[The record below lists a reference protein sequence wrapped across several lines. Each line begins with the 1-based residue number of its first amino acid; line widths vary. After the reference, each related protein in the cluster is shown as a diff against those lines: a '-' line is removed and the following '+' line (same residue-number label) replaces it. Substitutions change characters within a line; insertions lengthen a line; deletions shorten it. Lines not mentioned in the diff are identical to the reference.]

1 MNHGKLAIGRVFA
14 ILIGVFSKRY
24 AMKAMLIAMF
34 CLFGYSISKA
44 EEPKAEEAKKPQICW
59 EAAELYNDSDFKEKL
74 PKDSWMYKKA
84 QKKMPKYE
92 KMVKKETEKI
102 LAEKGM
108 ELVECPKHK
117 TAGSGLKQVTEEDKP
132 LHMKI
137 LLSYEGVFTITVY
150 VKVEVYRGDEKVIT
164 FRRQKSATIFE
175 GSTKEKR
182 RVIITKFGREIA
194 EELAQKV
201 KELKP
206 EEK

>member
-1 MNHGKLAIGRVFA
+1 MRSV
-14 ILIGVFSKRY
+14 
-24 AMKAMLIAMF
+24 LIAVF
-34 CLFGYSISKA
+34 CLCSYSISKA
-44 EEPKAEEAKKPQICW
+44 EDPKVEEVKKPQICW
-59 EAAELYNDSDFKEKL
+59 EAVELYDDSDFKKKM

-84 QKKMPKYE
+84 QKGMPKYE

-117 TAGSGLKQVTEEDKP
+117 TAGSGLKQVPEEDKP

-137 LLSYEGVFTITVY
+137 LLAYDGVITITVY

-182 RVIITKFGREIA
+182 KVLITKFGREIA

-201 KELKP
+201 QELKP
-206 EEK
+206 EEKKEEGK